1 MFQCFN
7 VSMFQCFNVSTF
19 QRFNVSMFQ
28 RFNVSMFQCFNFNII
43 ECQHESKSA
52 ACNTFLWIQCHQALV
67 LRVFFLYYALLNK
80 EPCQLTHRRRQ
91 AVLQV
96 SSLELCWGNTYTCR
110 RSLFRTLRISLGLSC
125 LCGLCVFVSGCVC
138 VLSSLLLI

>member
-1 MFQCFN
+1 MFELF
-7 VSMFQCFNVSTF
+7 
-19 QRFNVSMFQ
+19 
-28 RFNVSMFQCFNFNII
+28 II
-43 ECQHESKSA
+43 ECQRESKSA
-52 ACNTFLWIQCHQALV
+52 ACNTFLWTQYRQALV

-96 SSLELCWGNTYTCR
+96 SSLELCSGNTYTCR

-125 LCGLCVFVSGCVC
+125 LVVVSVVSRVCCWYKYIYIFISIFILIKCCGNNIKYKILFYCTH
-138 VLSSLLLI
+138 LLPVPALPL